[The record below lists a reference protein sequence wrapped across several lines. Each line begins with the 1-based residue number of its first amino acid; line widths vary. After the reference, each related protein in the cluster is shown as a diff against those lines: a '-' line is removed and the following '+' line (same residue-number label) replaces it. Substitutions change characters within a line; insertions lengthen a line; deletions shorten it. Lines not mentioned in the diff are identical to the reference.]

1 MSVQIVPMP
10 APPSFRTPR
19 PRPLLIR
26 PGARF
31 DCFGD
36 GLCCTDIHALGP
48 VTRAE
53 KREVDLL
60 APGSLIRHKDLAAPV
75 FRTTSD
81 GGCVNLS
88 QRGCELHA
96 QHGAEAKPKG
106 CSRFPFGLVST
117 PEGGRITTE
126 HRCPC
131 RSLGARPA
139 LQPEAVEPWLLDSA
153 GRLFANGNV
162 GPRVPITRTS
172 RVAFSRFR
180 LLEQDTIS
188 RLLALEEPSR
198 VFGAKPFCRLDGL
211 RWIDVPRRCREERD
225 GTSYGEAL
233 VWFANA
239 IAAAR
244 TGERMAIADR
254 PWSAAFDRA
263 EARSPKKE
271 SAEAVLADWLADVV
285 WSLDWVF
292 SMGTFEA
299 GARELS
305 TVHAIALEITNT
317 LIRKRVRP
325 DRAAA
330 EAVMVVELARQSG
343 MWEEVQEAMR

>member
-1 MSVQIVPMP
+1 VSVQIVPTLSP
-10 APPSFRTPR
+10 RSLQAPR

-60 APGSLIRHKDLAAPV
+60 APGSLVRHKDLNAPV
-75 FRTTSD
+75 FRTASD

-88 QRGCELHA
+88 RRGCELHA
-96 QHGAEAKPKG
+96 QHGPEAKPKG

-131 RSLGARPA
+131 RTLGARPT
-139 LQPEAVEPWLLDSA
+139 LQPEAVLPSLLDSA

-162 GPRVPITRTS
+162 GPRIPITRTS
-172 RVAFSRFR
+172 RVAFARFR

-198 VFGAKPFCRLDGL
+198 VFAVKPFCRLDGL
-211 RWIDVPRRCREERD
+211 RWIDVARRCREERD

-233 VWFANA
+233 VWFSNA
-239 IAAAR
+239 ITAAR
-244 TGERMAIADR
+244 TGERMAQAER
-254 PWSAAFDRA
+254 PWSLAFDRA
-263 EARSPKKE
+263 EARSPNKE
-271 SAEAVLADWLADVV
+271 SADAVLADYIADVV

-299 GARELS
+299 GARELV
-305 TVHAIALEITNT
+305 TVHAIAREIAQA
-317 LIRKRVRP
+317 LIRKRVRA

-330 EAVMVVELARQSG
+330 EAVMIVELARQSG

>member
-1 MSVQIVPMP
+1 
-10 APPSFRTPR
+10 
-19 PRPLLIR
+19 LLIR
-26 PGARF
+26 QGAQF

-36 GLCCTDIHALGP
+36 GLCCTHIHALGP

-53 KREVDLL
+53 KLEVDLL
-60 APGSLIRHKDLAAPV
+60 APGSLIRHKDLNAPV
-75 FRTTSD
+75 FRTTSE

-131 RSLGARPA
+131 RTLGARPPLRA
-139 LQPEAVEPWLLDSA
+139 EAVESSLLDSA
-153 GRLFANGNV
+153 GRLFANGSV
-162 GPRVPITRTS
+162 GARVPVTRTS
-172 RVAFSRFR
+172 RVAFARFR
-180 LLEQDTIS
+180 LLENDVLT

-198 VFGAKPFCRLDGL
+198 VFNAKPFCRLDGL

-239 IAAAR
+239 ITAAR
-244 TGERMAIADR
+244 TGERMAKADR
-254 PWSAAFDRA
+254 PWSSAFDRA
-263 EARSPKKE
+263 EARSPDAQ

-299 GARELS
+299 GARELV
-305 TVHAIALEITNT
+305 TVHAIALTITNT
-317 LIRKRVRP
+317 LIRKRLRP

-330 EAVMVVELARQSG
+330 EAVMIVELARQSG
-343 MWEEVQEAMR
+343 VWEEVQEAMR